1 MTFLVPFIVQS
12 CKRILTTDPEL
23 LGRMRHS
30 GFQMVYLSQT
40 RFFLKKSLIKLQCTI
55 SPIYCAK
62 FLKKLLAPI
71 QSFEDVPFLGPKC
84 PICPNKKSLV
94 KTINIT
100 LIYLLASFSVQNFK
114 KISVDPELWGSAILG
129 SKMVH
134 LPQTRTTNWLFSL
147 CRILK
152 NSYIRMCHF
161 RTQNGP
167 NEIFSRKPV
176 NKPCFYHSCLSTFQK
191 SKSNINLLMK
201 YY

>member
-1 MTFLVPFIVQS
+1 MTLVPFIVQS

-94 KTINIT
+94 KP
-100 LIYLLASFSVQNFK
+100 LILLWSTYWPLSVCKILK
-114 KISVDPELWGSAILG
+114 KLVDPELWGSAILG

-191 SKSNINLLMK
+191 PKSNINLLMK

>member
-1 MTFLVPFIVQS
+1 MTLVPFIVQS

-71 QSFEDVPFLGPKC
+71 QSFEDAPFLGPKC

-94 KTINIT
+94 KP
-100 LIYLLASFSVQNFK
+100 LILLWSTYWPLSVW
-114 KISVDPELWGSAILG
+114 KIRVDPELWGSAILG

>member
-1 MTFLVPFIVQS
+1 MTFLFPFIVQS

-40 RFFLKKSLIKLQCTI
+40 RFFLKKSLIKLKCTI

-94 KTINIT
+94 KP
-100 LIYLLASFSVQNFK
+100 LILLWSTYWPLSVCK
-114 KISVDPELWGSAILG
+114 
-129 SKMVH
+129 
-134 LPQTRTTNWLFSL
+134 
-147 CRILK
+147 ILK
-152 NSYIRMCHF
+152 KLEWIQSYEDRPF
-161 RTQNGP
+161 WGP
-167 NEIFSRKPV
+167 KWSICPKQELPIDSFH
-176 NKPCFYHSCLSTFQK
+176 CAEF
-191 SKSNINLLMK
+191 
-201 YY
+201 